1 MQVDG
6 PNRKNRNIG
15 RLIFWLGAVLLA
27 IGMFRSF
34 SVTETDEKASSD
46 VTDDRVGVRT
56 IKVKSVDEHPANP
69 NPPAVERADFD
80 LTASE
85 TISIAMQDIP
95 ADRPLALNLMLPA
108 VLPSADG

>member
-1 MQVDG
+1 
-6 PNRKNRNIG
+6 
-15 RLIFWLGAVLLA
+15 
-27 IGMFRSF
+27 
-34 SVTETDEKASSD
+34 
-46 VTDDRVGVRT
+46 
-56 IKVKSVDEHPANP
+56 VDEHPANP